1 MNIIATTLDT
11 LHTHTHTHTIYL
23 LNNKKQNII
32 IKMNKKTTQKA

>member
-1 MNIIATTLDT
+1 MNIIATTPDT
-11 LHTHTHTHTIYL
+11 IYIYTHYIYL

>member
-11 LHTHTHTHTIYL
+11 LHTHTHTLYL

-32 IKMNKKTTQKA
+32 IKMSKKTTQKA